1 MWSKFK
7 ALPVLPKVLIIV
19 LVLGLLYKASSSHP
33 RYSSGNLSYAA
44 DDSGAT
50 AREAS
55 TDTRGSSANQQ
66 ALSQFRA
73 EQVQL
78 QARAAQCEREMTD
91 ATNRQAMA
99 AMNGQFYNNR
109 PPCEAQMPAYIAR
122 ESYLETEIYRL
133 QTGDRFSSM
142 TEITGVQVGS
152 RGDTP
157 SYRTN
162 SNDGTRAVEDWDRAA
177 VRGTSLYNDEDGEQ
191 HELPTRDYY
200 FRDRSS
206 GQIISSSQPNPP
218 NDGRDYEHFQPVRRP
233 Q

>member
-19 LVLGLLYKASSSHP
+19 LVLGLLYKAGSSHH
-33 RYSSGNLSYAA
+33 RTYSDSLSYAS
-44 DDSGAT
+44 DNNGSLREVGTDS
-50 AREAS
+50 
-55 TDTRGSSANQQ
+55 RGSANQQ
-66 ALSQFRA
+66 ALAQFQA

-99 AMNGQFYNNR
+99 AMNGQFYNAR
-109 PPCEAQMPAYIAR
+109 PACEAQMPAYIAR

-133 QTGDRFSSM
+133 QTGDTHSSM

-157 SYRTN
+157 SARTR
-162 SNDGTRAVEDWDRAA
+162 SNDGTQAVEDWDRGAI
-177 VRGTSLYNDEDGEQ
+177 RGTSIYDDEEGQQ
-191 HELPTRDYY
+191 HELPTQDYY
-200 FRDRSS
+200 YRDRSS
-206 GQIISSSQPNPP
+206 GRIIGSSQPNPP
-218 NDGRDYEHFQPVRRP
+218 NDGRDYEQFQPATQP